1 MTMKSKNDLLNPI
14 FPNAGIEAAYAKRL
28 IKMVDAMHKSVDYWV
43 SANYRSE
50 SARLATD
57 ASPAN
62 ELRDLLRRLSKR
74 WIKLFDDMAQ
84 QAASNFV
91 TAAAD
96 RVDANFAEQFRKRD
110 FRINFKLTAEARNAL
125 QAVIGDNVGLIRSI
139 PRQYLSDVEGLVMR
153 SIAVGGDRFTLSKQ
167 LMARHGLTAKRA
179 SFIAKDQNSKA
190 NAVMT
195 RVRQEELGIVE
206 AEWKHSHA
214 GREPRQSHVHFDGKR
229 YDVRKG
235 AFIDD
240 KWIYPGQEPNCRCV
254 SRSVIPMFERK

>member
-1 MTMKSKNDLLNPI
+1 MPRKNDLLKPI
-14 FPNAGIEAAYAKRL
+14 FPNAGVEAAYAKRL
-28 IKMVDAMHKSVDYWV
+28 VKLVDAMHKSVDYWV
-43 SANYRSE
+43 SANYRAE

-57 ASPAN
+57 ASPAK
-62 ELRDLLRRLSKR
+62 ELRDLLRRLAKR
-74 WIKLFDDMAQ
+74 WIKIFDDIAEHAATGFAT
-84 QAASNFV
+84 AAS
-91 TAAAD
+91 D
-96 RVDANFAEQFRKRD
+96 RVDANFIEQFRKRD

-139 PRQYLSDVEGLVMR
+139 PREYLSDVEGLVMR

-167 LMARHGLTAKRA
+167 LMERYNLTVKRA
-179 SFIAKDQNSKA
+179 SLIASDQNSKA

-195 RVRQEELGIVE
+195 RVRQEGLGIVE

-235 AFIDD
+235 AYIDGE
-240 KWIYPGQEPNCRCV
+240 WIYPGQKINCRCT
-254 SRSVIPMFERK
+254 SRSVIPMFEKA